1 MTEDRPKVS
10 IVVVNWNGIEV
21 LVPLLE
27 SLKTLAYPNVATLV
41 IDNASSDGSAQ
52 ILARRDDIT
61 FVANP
66 ENLGFAKASNQGMR
80 MTDGDYVLLLNPD
93 TLIDDPKVVDLCVE
107 ELEAEPRIGAL
118 GVKIV
123 APDGSLQYSCAPF
136 RTVGRELALS
146 AFARPFRRNKTP
158 RFWLFQDGTPPT
170 TMDVDWVSGAFMFLR
185 RAALDQVGLL
195 DPETPMDGEDYD
207 LCWRLGRRG
216 WRVRYLAETRVVHIG
231 NVSGA
236 KRWTEHRR
244 QVLGAQCVDYFMRKH
259 HSTPYA
265 LTYRTLVVADRAAK
279 TAYARARGDR
289 ELAAALREQVAIH
302 SEALR
307 TFFKSTRGVRSPPET
322 DLGAPRGELPPRTPR
337 PSP

>member
-1 MTEDRPKVS
+1 VSTGRRPRVS
-10 IVVVNWNGIEV
+10 IVIVNWNGIEV

-27 SLKTLAYPNVATLV
+27 SLKHLTYPNVETVV
-41 IDNASSDGSAQ
+41 IDNASGDGSAEV
-52 ILARRDDIT
+52 LAKRHDIV
-61 FVANP
+61 FVPND

-80 MTDGDYVLLLNPD
+80 MTEGEYVLLLNPD
-93 TLIDDPKVVDLCVE
+93 TLIDDPKVLDLCVE
-107 ELEAEPRIGAL
+107 EMEAGARIGAL

-146 AFARPFRRNKTP
+146 AFARPFRRDRKP
-158 RFWLFQDGTPPT
+158 RFWHFQDGTPPR
-170 TMDVDWVSGAFMFLR
+170 TMDVDWVSGAFMLLR
-185 RAALDQVGLL
+185 RTAIDDVGMF

-207 LCWRLGRRG
+207 LSWRLGRAG

-236 KRWTEHRR
+236 KRWAERRR
-244 QVLGAQCVDYFMRKH
+244 QVLGAQCVDFFMRKH
-259 HSTPYA
+259 HSVPYA
-265 LTYRTLVVADRAAK
+265 LAYRTVVVADRAAK

-307 TFFKSTRGVRSPPET
+307 AFFK
-322 DLGAPRGELPPRTPR
+322 PPRP
-337 PSP
+337 